1 MKTSKF
7 NGILRYDSGFF
18 GVRIRAYARRATCYP
33 FGVDGERPPAVSR
46 RGTASERAPVHST
59 IEKKQET
66 SMTKNFRPVLSALFV
81 GTLGALFA
89 TGAAADV
96 TV

>member
-1 MKTSKF
+1 
-7 NGILRYDSGFF
+7 
-18 GVRIRAYARRATCYP
+18 
-33 FGVDGERPPAVSR
+33 
-46 RGTASERAPVHST
+46 
-59 IEKKQET
+59 
-66 SMTKNFRPVLSALFV
+66 MTKNFRPVLSALFV